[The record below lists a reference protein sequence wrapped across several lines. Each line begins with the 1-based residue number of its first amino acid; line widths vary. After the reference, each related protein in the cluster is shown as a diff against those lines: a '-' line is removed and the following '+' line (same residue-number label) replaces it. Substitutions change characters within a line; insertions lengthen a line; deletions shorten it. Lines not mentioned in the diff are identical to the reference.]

1 MTRCLLSDERLAREK
16 PTKGRRRLLDSHL
29 TGFHVVI
36 TSRSKTFV
44 VRTAR
49 LYRVIG
55 RWPLIS
61 CEEARQ
67 QAHELLK
74 RLVAGQDLNVA
85 VPRIRMPTLRQA
97 FEKYLAGKSLKPK
110 SVVIYREVM
119 KNQATE
125 LLDLPLSAITT
136 DLYTEAFKRIKAR
149 SRANLHAALVG
160 AIYNYMDAIV
170 GVKLPNPATSM
181 RRILGLH
188 TMTPRSRLIREDQQQ
203 AWYQAVNGLKNR
215 VAADLFVALA
225 LTGTRRDEL
234 RQLDWSLVDLERRLI
249 HLPETKTGRPH
260 TLPFGKRLHALL
272 KRRHEAQKGVGRVF
286 PIGEDMVYRN
296 AKKAIKASGVPFIP
310 HDLRRGFATIA
321 SRLIGD
327 ELLVK
332 ALLNHAPTGVTQ
344 KHYIVRDVE
353 ELYAPMQRIED
364 HFFEL
369 WLRRD

>member
-16 PTKGRRRLLDSHL
+16 STKGRRRLLDSHL
-29 TGFHVVI
+29 TGFQVVI
-36 TSRSKTFV
+36 TSRSKTFI

-49 LYRVIG
+49 LYRVLG
-55 RWPLIS
+55 RWPLLT

-67 QAHELLK
+67 RAYELLR
-74 RLVAGQDLNVA
+74 RLVAGQDLHIA
-85 VPRIRMPTLRQA
+85 VPRTRIPTLRQA
-97 FEKYLAGKSLKPK
+97 FEKYLAGKNLKPK
-110 SVVIYREVM
+110 SVVVYREVM
-119 KNQATE
+119 RNQATE

-136 DLYTEAFKRIKAR
+136 DLYTEAFRRIKAP

-181 RRILGLH
+181 RRVLGLH
-188 TMTPRSRLIREDQQQ
+188 ALTPRSRIIRDDQQR
-203 AWYQAVNGLKNR
+203 AWYQAIEALENR
-215 VAADLFVALA
+215 VAADLLVALA

-234 RQLDWSLVDLERRLI
+234 RLLDCSLVNLEKRLI
-249 HLPETKTGRPH
+249 HLPDTKTGRPH

-272 KRRHEAQKGVGRVF
+272 KRRFEAQNGVGRVF

-296 AKKAIKASGVPFIP
+296 AQKAINTSGVQFSP

-321 SRLIGD
+321 SKLIGD

-332 ALLNHAPTGVTQ
+332 ALLNHAPVGVTQ
-344 KHYIVRDVE
+344 KHYIIRDVG
-353 ELYAPMQRIED
+353 ELIAPMQRIED
-364 HFFEL
+364 YIFGL
-369 WLRRD
+369 WDG